1 MTRSDKSGGG
11 NVADVKGGLSV
22 IQDFYLEF
30 FGTLLPG
37 VMAVTSAVLLG
48 LGFYY
53 YITGDAVF
61 VRAASKY
68 AFGTWETGLLY
79 LAMSYMMGVI
89 AYRRNPRT
97 PDTISAHWQWRVT
110 LKSSSSEEV
119 DRLAV
124 SFEPDKAIPRGV
136 VERIKFWSN
145 RERWIL
151 RHADQ
156 NIDYPYPHMRRYLYC
171 RGLAHLAEY
180 VPWCAG
186 SGGLAFRG
194 LFEKGKCSKQ
204 YVNIIKQRLR
214 NSGRAS
220 LVLDMVRNECSI
232 RMLSSFWYILS
243 FVKRMLLLA
252 LPVAILAIPVKK
264 LVMSEKDHVQARQ
277 DGNVV
282 LQTAVTNGYG
292 KLEIK
297 SWGCLSAPSVGS
309 DGGRINR
316 LLRRIFAPDRGE
328 TTRIIWFSFLTMA
341 GIVLVLYCKNS
352 VENRFHYVRTREV
365 VMILESA
372 WLLENVEAGGARRKK
387 FEHCNDD
394 LFCDIKNLANKFTKL
409 HCCVCK
415 YCKKCH
421 GDD

>member
-1 MTRSDKSGGG
+1 MTNSDKSGGG

-37 VMAVTSAVLLG
+37 VIAVTSAVLLG

-53 YITGDAVF
+53 YITGDVEF
-61 VRAASKY
+61 VTAASRY

-79 LAMSYMMGVI
+79 LAMSYVMGVI

-110 LKSSSSEEV
+110 LKSSSSDEV
-119 DRLAV
+119 ERLAV
-124 SFEPDKAIPRGV
+124 SFDPDKAIPRGV
-136 VERIKFWSN
+136 IGHLKFWWN

-151 RHADQ
+151 RHADH

-214 NSGRAS
+214 NSGRSS

-232 RMLSSFWYILS
+232 RMLSSFWYILT
-243 FVKRMLLLA
+243 FVKKMLLFAIPFA
-252 LPVAILAIPVKK
+252 LLAIPVKH
-264 LVMSEKDHVQARQ
+264 LVTPNEDHGQARQ
-277 DGNVV
+277 IDDVV
-282 LQTAVTNGYG
+282 LQTADTNGYWKMELMSCVCQAASSG
-292 KLEIK
+292 
-297 SWGCLSAPSVGS
+297 GS
-309 DGGRINR
+309 DDDRIIR
-316 LLRRIFAPDRGE
+316 ICKRIFVPDRSE
-328 TTRIIWFSFLTMA
+328 RVRIIWFMFLTLDSIA
-341 GIVLVLYCKNS
+341 LVLYCKNS

-372 WLLENVEAGGARRKK
+372 WLLENVESGGNMRKK
-387 FEHCNDD
+387 TVHRKSD
-394 LFCDIKNLANKFTKL
+394 LFSDIKELANKFTES